1 MANKVRIG
9 VLGAGRIG
17 QLHITNLVQAVPGA
31 EVVAQDRDF
40 LLIGRKTFMA
50 NKVRIGVLGAG
61 RIGQLHITNLVQAVP
76 GAEVVAVADPYL
88 SDAAVELC
96 KGLGIENVSKDP
108 EIVFGNK
115 DIDAVFICSST
126 NTHAD
131 FIIEAA
137 KAGKHIFCEK
147 PIHTDLA
154 KIHEALDAVE
164 KAGVKLQVGFVRRFD
179 HNHKKVRDVH
189 IFCEKPIHT
198 DLAKIH
204 EALDAVEKA
213 GVKLQV
219 GFVRR
224 FDHNHKKVRDVV
236 ASGRLGAPHIV
247 KVCSRDP
254 EGPPMSYVEVSGGI
268 FLDMMIHDFDMVRY
282 LSGSEVTEV
291 TAYGTVKTDPDYAKY
306 GDVDTAI
313 VMLKFANGAIGVID
327 NSRVA
332 NYGYDQRTEVHCD
345 KGCVQV
351 SNDLD
356 NQAMI
361 STREGV
367 EIAKPTWFFL
377 ERYNDAFI
385 TEEKDFVDA
394 ILNDTEVPVTGHDG
408 LMPVIIAMA
417 AGKSLKE
424 GRPVKLSEIEG

>member
-1 MANKVRIG
+1 MAKKVKIG

-17 QLHITNLVQAVPGA
+17 KLHIMNLCQS
-31 EVVAQDRDF
+31 
-40 LLIGRKTFMA
+40 
-50 NKVRIGVLGAG
+50 
-61 RIGQLHITNLVQAVP
+61 VP
-76 GAEVVAVADPYL
+76 GAEVVAVADPFL
-88 SDAAVELC
+88 NDETAEWCKSLGVEAT
-96 KGLGIENVSKDP
+96 SKDP
-108 EIVFGNK
+108 EVVFGNK

-179 HNHKKVRDVH
+179 HNHKKVH
-189 IFCEKPIHT
+189 
-198 DLAKIH
+198 
-204 EALDAVEKA
+204 
-213 GVKLQV
+213 
-219 GFVRR
+219 
-224 FDHNHKKVRDVV
+224 DVV

-247 KVCSRDP
+247 KVSSRDP

-291 TAYGTVKTDPDYAKY
+291 SDYGTVKTNPDYAKY
-306 GDVDTAI
+306 DDVDTAI
-313 VMLKFANGAIGVID
+313 VMLKFENGAIGVID
-327 NSRVA
+327 NSRQA

-356 NQAMI
+356 DQAMI
-361 STREGV
+361 STRDGV

-385 TEEKDFVDA
+385 AEENAFVEA
-394 ILNDTEVPVTGHDG
+394 CLNNTDTAVGAFDG
-408 LMPVIIAMA
+408 LQPVLIAIA
-417 AGKSLKE
+417 AKE
-424 GRPVKLSEIEG
+424 SCEKGGIPVKVNQ